1 MIFFNST
8 ADPRYYTPKMSKVSS
23 PTEASN
29 LTIVQPAGFYLVG
42 LTNVKSSEYLLV
54 FLFLV
59 YVITILGNFILMAVV
74 YLHPQLHTPR
84 YMTVFNLAVVDVLQ
98 STVLIPKTLQ
108 AFLFNSNYIGFNACF
123 TQCFFAHYAGSVISY
138 SIVLMAY
145 DRFVAICF
153 PLRYPSINTNARMFI
168 IIASCWILL
177 IIPLL
182 YMVLSALKLSFC
194 ATVEIPIFYCGFGP
208 LVRLGCGDKTEQL
221 RVVQILT
228 IGGLHCPLLFIALTY
243 VAILVTVLKLDTAE
257 SRRKAISTCATHLI
271 LVLLFYMPK
280 IVTYMMAQLS
290 VTYFH
295 AIQNITVVLSH
306 TIPLMFNPV
315 IYCLKTEEVR
325 TLIFRSFKKRISPIV
340 LTRVQK

>member
-1 MIFFNST
+1 
-8 ADPRYYTPKMSKVSS
+8 ASS
-23 PTEASN
+23 PKEASN
-29 LTIVQPAGFYLVG
+29 LTIVQPSGFYLVG
-42 LTNVKSSEYLLV
+42 LTNLKKSEYLLV

-59 YVITILGNFILMAVV
+59 YVITLLGNFILMAVV

-84 YMTVFNLAVVDVLQ
+84 YMTVFNLAVVDVLH
-98 STVLIPKTLQ
+98 STVLIPKALQ

-123 TQCFFAHYAGSVISY
+123 TQCFFAHYAGSIVSY

-182 YMVLSALKLSFC
+182 YMILSALKLSFC
-194 ATVEIPIFYCGFGP
+194 AAVEIPYFYCGFGP
-208 LVRLGCGDKTEQL
+208 LFRLGCGDTREQL
-221 RVVQILT
+221 RVAQILT
-228 IGGLHCPLLFIALTY
+228 IGGLHCPLMFIALTY

-271 LVLLFYMPK
+271 LVLIAYVPK
-280 IVTYMMAQLS
+280 IVNYMMAQLS
-290 VTYFH
+290 VTYSH
-295 AIQNITVVLSH
+295 AIQNIVLVFSL
-306 TIPLMFNPV
+306 TLPVMFNPI
-315 IYCLKTEEVR
+315 IYSLKTEEVR
-325 TLIFRSFKKRISPIV
+325 TLIFRSFKKHISPM
-340 LTRVQK
+340 VQKVILMGSRAGVQ